1 MSTTETNEYK
11 TIEANNQTIIMDE
24 TQAFHL
30 LHAMRRE
37 FGWAGTMF
45 SEDDV
50 RETIINRR
58 NGDDKEPYTPEELDE
73 AVATVMNSRGWV
85 KFMEEWMCQEGFEVL
100 NNIIFDEI
108 EWEEIKEQEAK
119 EQEA

>member
-1 MSTTETNEYK
+1 MKIGTNEYK

-24 TQAFHL
+24 TQAFHF

-45 SEDDV
+45 TEDDV
-50 RETIINRR
+50 RETIANRR
-58 NGDDKEPYTPEELDE
+58 DADDKEPYTPEEMDE
-73 AVATVMNSRGWV
+73 AVATVMNSGGWV
-85 KFMEEWMCQEGFEVL
+85 KFMEEWMSQEGFEVL